1 MPHTLDRHLYEGETS
16 LPCVSTALTLAGP
29 VGSLEAIT
37 AFPLNSGAMRA
48 IGVICHPHPLYG
60 GTLTNKV
67 VHAISRT
74 LNDLGVGTVRF
85 NFRGVGA
92 SVGQYA
98 EGAGEVDDLLAVID
112 WVNES
117 YPDHALWLAG
127 FSFGAYI
134 ALLGAHRRAVA
145 QLVTIAPPV
154 NMFDV
159 SGVVAPDCPWLL
171 IQGDQDEIVP
181 CHDVLAWAAQL
192 APAPQVVCMKEV
204 DHFFHGHLNDLREV
218 LREALT
224 APDSKVARSGG

>member
-1 MPHTLDRHLYEGETS
+1 MRHTLDRHFYEAETS
-16 LPCVSTALTLAGP
+16 LPCVSTALTLPGPAGE
-29 VGSLEAIT
+29 LEAIT
-37 AFPLNSGAMRA
+37 AFPLDNGAMRA

-67 VHAISRT
+67 VHVISRA

-92 SVGQYA
+92 STGQYA
-98 EGAGEVDDLLAVID
+98 HGTGETEDLLAVID

-134 ALLGAHRRAVA
+134 ALLGAQRRPVA
-145 QLVTIAPPV
+145 RLITIAPPV

-159 SGVVAPDCPWLL
+159 SAVTAPDCPWLL
-171 IQGDQDEIVP
+171 IQGEQDEVVP
-181 CHDVLAWAAQL
+181 CDDVLSWAARL
-192 APAPQVVCMKEV
+192 GAMTDAPRTPQVICMNDV
-204 DHFFHGHLNDLREV
+204 DHFFHGQLNNLSGTLRQ
-218 LREALT
+218 ALT
-224 APDSKVARSGG
+224 NS